1 MVITVIILI
10 GLKEGKLQLLRN
22 KNVFTQD
29 NLFNNK
35 RYPIIARK
43 NFLASF

>member
-29 NLFNNK
+29 NLFNK